1 MYVLGMKEGWGSEE
15 VVMIK
20 DVSTPGTG
28 VEGVWCVQAMRSRDR
43 DRCFGDNSLAGDV
56 LEGFNVGILRCP
68 CLWPL
73 LRLAS
78 RASGVFAAT
87 PLFHFMDRIM
97 SIFSLR

>member
-1 MYVLGMKEGWGSEE
+1 
-15 VVMIK
+15 MIK

-43 DRCFGDNSLAGDV
+43 DRCFGCNCLVGDV
-56 LEGFNVGILRCP
+56 LEGTNVGILRWQ

-73 LRLAS
+73 LGLAP

-87 PLFHFMDRIM
+87 PLFRFVDRIM